1 MGEFILSN
9 KTHSVHLMLALLLTR
24 QTSLGTVL
32 LNRRE
37 ELISHSISWL
47 HRADFYLYSIFK
59 EKYFKD
65 VRPQTNTTAVVLK
78 ASSKSTGISLPLLN
92 LRLYLF
98 SQIKESMF
106 SKYNKAF
113 SSQSAPFVR
122 IPSSSCQPD
131 PTSLCSGFS
140 PASFQDHAL

>member
-1 MGEFILSN
+1 M
-9 KTHSVHLMLALLLTR
+9 HLMLALLLTS

-32 LNRRE
+32 LNRRK

-47 HRADFYLYSIFK
+47 HSTDFYLFSIFK

-78 ASSKSTGISLPLLN
+78 VTSKSIRISLPVFN
-92 LRLYLF
+92 LRLLF
-98 SQIKESMF
+98 ILP
-106 SKYNKAF
+106 NKRICVFKIQQMAF
-113 SSQSAPFVR
+113 SSQSDPFVR
-122 IPSSSCQPD
+122 ILPSCCQPD

-140 PASFQDHAL
+140 PA